1 MYLYEKTETAIE
13 ITQLGWQRKGF
24 FAFGNGCFYNGDWH
38 VTDEYGIV
46 RLGDELGN
54 FYLPANSRIYRDETK
69 LFAFERRFVHLA
81 LGGISLRDYTTKL
94 IDVFGDNAK
103 VGVCFLLATLFR
115 DVIAGYTKAFPI
127 LNLFGPVGS
136 GKSELGHSLMSFFII
151 DNTPP
156 NIQNSTVPALGDII
170 AQCAN
175 ALVHIDEYKND
186 IDYLKIEFLKG
197 LWDGSGRSRMNM
209 DRDKKR
215 EITSVDCGV
224 ILSGQEMPTADIAL
238 FTRVIFLTFNQ
249 SVFSTDAKARFEEM
263 KEIRKRGLSH
273 LTLQILQHRAKFESE
288 FAGNYNTA
296 LSDLVENTRHEDVQD
311 RILRNWCVPLAAFR
325 TLSGVLDFPM
335 TYREMLNICV
345 DHVLMQNSE
354 CKTSNELASF
364 WNVVAYLLQDGKIFK
379 DSDFK
384 IRYVQRFKCD
394 TTNVIEWTQP
404 KPVLLLRKSRI
415 FMLYKRNGKL
425 VGDNTLPAETLAY
438 YLEKSKAYIGLKRS
452 VRFKNIIDGRQ
463 ETTIEKDEFG
473 NDKVKATDS
482 VDRAYCFDYA
492 MLRDTYGINLEVVTG
507 GVEEDYEEPRPEPT
521 QGDLFQ
527 G

>member
-1 MYLYEKTETAIE
+1 
-13 ITQLGWQRKGF
+13 
-24 FAFGNGCFYNGDWH
+24 
-38 VTDEYGIV
+38 
-46 RLGDELGN
+46 
-54 FYLPANSRIYRDETK
+54 
-69 LFAFERRFVHLA
+69 
-81 LGGISLRDYTTKL
+81 
-94 IDVFGDNAK
+94 
-103 VGVCFLLATLFR
+103 
-115 DVIAGYTKAFPI
+115 
-127 LNLFGPVGS
+127 
-136 GKSELGHSLMSFFII
+136 
-151 DNTPP
+151 
-156 NIQNSTVPALGDII
+156 
-170 AQCAN
+170 
-175 ALVHIDEYKND
+175 
-186 IDYLKIEFLKG
+186 
-197 LWDGSGRSRMNM
+197 
-209 DRDKKR
+209 
-215 EITSVDCGV
+215 
-224 ILSGQEMPTADIAL
+224 
-238 FTRVIFLTFNQ
+238 
-249 SVFSTDAKARFEEM
+249 
-263 KEIRKRGLSH
+263 
-273 LTLQILQHRAKFESE
+273 
-288 FAGNYNTA
+288 
-296 LSDLVENTRHEDVQD
+296 
-311 RILRNWCVPLAAFR
+311 
-325 TLSGVLDFPM
+325 
-335 TYREMLNICV
+335 
-345 DHVLMQNSE
+345 MQNSE

-364 WNVVAYLLQDGKIFK
+364 WNVVAFLLQDGKIFK

-394 TTNVIEWTQP
+394 TTDVIEWTQP

>member
-1 MYLYEKTETAIE
+1 
-13 ITQLGWQRKGF
+13 
-24 FAFGNGCFYNGDWH
+24 
-38 VTDEYGIV
+38 
-46 RLGDELGN
+46 
-54 FYLPANSRIYRDETK
+54 
-69 LFAFERRFVHLA
+69 
-81 LGGISLRDYTTKL
+81 
-94 IDVFGDNAK
+94 
-103 VGVCFLLATLFR
+103 
-115 DVIAGYTKAFPI
+115 
-127 LNLFGPVGS
+127 
-136 GKSELGHSLMSFFII
+136 
-151 DNTPP
+151 
-156 NIQNSTVPALGDII
+156 
-170 AQCAN
+170 
-175 ALVHIDEYKND
+175 
-186 IDYLKIEFLKG
+186 
-197 LWDGSGRSRMNM
+197 
-209 DRDKKR
+209 
-215 EITSVDCGV
+215 
-224 ILSGQEMPTADIAL
+224 
-238 FTRVIFLTFNQ
+238 
-249 SVFSTDAKARFEEM
+249 
-263 KEIRKRGLSH
+263 
-273 LTLQILQHRAKFESE
+273 
-288 FAGNYNTA
+288 
-296 LSDLVENTRHEDVQD
+296 
-311 RILRNWCVPLAAFR
+311 
-325 TLSGVLDFPM
+325 M

>member
-1 MYLYEKTETAIE
+1 M
-13 ITQLGWQRKGF
+13 
-24 FAFGNGCFYNGDWH
+24 
-38 VTDEYGIV
+38 

-94 IDVFGDNAK
+94 IEVFGDNAK

-296 LSDLVENTRHEDVQD
+296 LSDLVENTRHEEVQD

-325 TLSGVLDFPM
+325 TLSGVLDLPM

-507 GVEEDYEEPRPEPT
+507 GVEEDYEEPRPVPT